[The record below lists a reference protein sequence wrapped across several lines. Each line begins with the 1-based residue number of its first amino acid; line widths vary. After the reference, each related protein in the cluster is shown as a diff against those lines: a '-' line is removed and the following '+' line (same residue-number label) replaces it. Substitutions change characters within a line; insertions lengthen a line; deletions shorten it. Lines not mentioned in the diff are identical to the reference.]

1 MHVINALLPVFLL
14 VLTGYLLLRLKFAD
28 DAFFHTAARFVY
40 WIGLPSVLFK
50 NIAETT
56 LTLSDAWRIFV
67 MMTIASICIAL
78 LGVLISYYLKLNP
91 CRRKTFIHTSFH
103 CNTAFV
109 GLPVILY
116 SVSAYPESQKLIGM
130 ASMAVA
136 PMIPVFNIMSVIV
149 MRGNDTSGR
158 SNLTSALLGKIATNP
173 QVLSC
178 LGGLAVSFIG
188 LKLPLAF
195 SRTLGSLGSMA
206 LPLAL
211 ISIGAGLTARNV
223 RDGLPAAILASVCNV
238 VLLPLV
244 GWVICT
250 IWGLSREEMLVGL
263 IFLACPTASSAY
275 IYARQLKGDPA
286 FAGNVILISTL
297 ISAPALWLVLA
308 WGL

>member
-1 MHVINALLPVFLL
+1 MNVISALAPVFAL
-14 VLTGYLLLRLKFAD
+14 VLLGFLLLRFKFAEES
-28 DAFFHTAARFVY
+28 FFHVAAKFVY
-40 WIGLPSVLFK
+40 WIGLPCLLFK

-67 MMTIASICIAL
+67 IMSIASL
-78 LGVLISYYLKLNP
+78 LVAVLGTVAARMLKLAP
-91 CRRKTFIHTSFH
+91 ARRKTFIHTSFH

-116 SVSAYPESQKLIGM
+116 SLSSHPDSQMLIDM

-136 PMIPVFNIMSVIV
+136 PMIPIFNIMSIIV
-149 MRGNDTSGR
+149 MRGTDGSGQKSLSMTLFR
-158 SNLTSALLGKIATNP
+158 KILTNP

-178 LGGLAVSFIG
+178 IFGLIVSFIG
-188 LKLPLAF
+188 IRLPLAL
-195 SRTLGSLGSMA
+195 SRSLGSLGGMA

-211 ISIGAGLTARNV
+211 LSIGAGLNARNL
-223 RDGLPAAILASVCNV
+223 RDSFSVAALAASFNV
-238 VLLPLV
+238 ICLPLV
-244 GWVICT
+244 GFALCR
-250 IWGLSREEMLVGL
+250 IWGLSPYETLIGL

-275 IYARQLKGDPA
+275 IYARQLNGDPA

-297 ISAPALWLVLA
+297 ISAPALWLVLF